1 MNYIKNANAIIL
13 ILNDNTN
20 VRVEKTDKNYPKV
33 LKTFE
38 LPKEEQDDAV
48 RAILNPVILGKKAAV
63 ATEGF
68 EVIDD
73 HIFYKGEQL
82 PAALERKVLSIMA
95 DGLPL
100 THFEKLWENIIQNP
114 ACHVVNESGF
124 YDFLDYKELPITEDG
139 CFLAYRGVQDNYYS
153 VSGSRSTKVL
163 QGKVNESGQ
172 IYNGIGEVIEVARR
186 GVSDDRN
193 VHCHEGSLHI
203 GSLDYAS
210 NWARRLVI
218 VKVNPKDVVS
228 VPNDCNSQKCRV
240 CKYEV
245 IGDFVG
251 EISAP
256 VTDEE
261 GVALPDNV
269 AAEFA
274 ELADRVEAFIESKME
289 EGASEVTL
297 RQIQNSLS
305 PDWISR
311 DRLLNILHDSW
322 YDFGFDE
329 DLGTDVV
336 WL

>member
-1 MNYIKNANAIIL
+1 MKYITNASAIIL

-20 VRVEKTDKNYPKV
+20 VRVEKTDKNYAKV

-38 LPKEEQDDAV
+38 LEADKQDDAV
-48 RAILNPVILGKKAAV
+48 RAILNPVILGKKAV
-63 ATEGF
+63 TATKGF
-68 EVIDD
+68 QLINDQ
-73 HIFYKGEQL
+73 IFYQGEQL
-82 PAALERKVLSIMA
+82 PAALEKKVLSIMA

-139 CFLAYRGVQDNYYS
+139 CFLAL
-153 VSGSRSTKVL
+153 SGSRSTKVL
-163 QGKVNESGQ
+163 QGTVNERGQ
-172 IYNGIGEVIEVARR
+172 IYNGVGEVIEVQRR

-203 GSLDYAS
+203 GSLDYAQG
-210 NWARRLVI
+210 WARKLII

-228 VPNDCNSQKCRV
+228 VPNDCGCQKCRV

-245 IGDFVG
+245 VGDFVG
-251 EISAP
+251 EIKAP
-256 VTDEE
+256 VTDDA
-261 GVALPDNV
+261 GVALPDT
-269 AAEFA
+269 AQSEYADLAE
-274 ELADRVEAFIESKME
+274 RVDIFIQSKID

-329 DLGTDVV
+329 YLGVDVV